1 MDKQVEQYIVFDYT
15 SFLGASCTKKWTFL
29 EAMSS
34 IAPAFS
40 ERFGK
45 TPEIPD
51 SAEERLWVSALQLL
65 SPSYSDEMNLL
76 TLVELAKEEGIEHL
90 KVVMPYSLEQDQLDA
105 IQQQCELAIENHQQE
120 EFVLHL

>member
-1 MDKQVEQYIVFDYT
+1 MDKQAEQYIVFDYT

-34 IAPAFS
+34 IAPMFS

-45 TPEIPD
+45 SSEKPV
-51 SAEERLWVSALQLL
+51 SAEDRLWASALQSL

-76 TLVELAKEEGIEHL
+76 TLVKLAKGEGIDRL
-90 KVVMPYSLEQDQLDA
+90 KVVMPYSLEQEQLDA
-105 IQQQCELAIENHQQE
+105 IQQQCELAIDNKQQE